1 MVFLVVLRHKLML
14 HALKAINL
22 PLNYSYIPSFYFKYL
37 IELGSDALWAW
48 DALWWMTFYYLFISL
63 LVIVPLWFSLIH
75 DSVLLGCIYIYISW
89 NWFICFLLEVILL
102 INSVW
107 QRPTFYRTGFVLSLH
122 MTKEKGEN
130 SEGSYIGTN
139 IIHYGSTLRT

>member
-75 DSVLLGCIYIYISW
+75 DSVLLGCIYIYI
-89 NWFICFLLEVILL
+89 LELIHLLL
-102 INSVW
+102 IGGDITDKLCLTKAYFLSHRLCAVSSHDKGKGREFW
-107 QRPTFYRTGFVLSLH
+107 RFLYR
-122 MTKEKGEN
+122 N
-130 SEGSYIGTN
+130 
-139 IIHYGSTLRT
+139 